1 MNSIQNF
8 GNMSFRGNIV
18 IKDKNGDRTLI
29 PAKEVK
35 YINEDTSGMMKG
47 TYIVTNIDAMG
58 GDKYY
63 RLKNVPYEQVV
74 ELYKKAIGSNDDVEI
89 PNN

>member
-1 MNSIQNF
+1 
-8 GNMSFRGNIV
+8 
-18 IKDKNGDRTLI
+18 
-29 PAKEVK
+29 
-35 YINEDTSGMMKG
+35 MMKG

-74 ELYKKAIGSNDDVEI
+74 ELYKKAIDSNDDVEI